1 MTAPRR
7 PARLN
12 RTTLATIGVALL
24 AVGGFTLATH
34 FRVLHLVDPSAPVV
48 PGVDPPPTGALYA
61 TAGAAVLVGL
71 LALHWLLAQVV
82 RGPRSPTWRED
93 TDLGHTELSASTA
106 VAPLAEELRGY
117 PGVHDARAT
126 LTGPRDA
133 PELAL
138 IIVIGQNTD
147 PAAVRHQLEDEGLP
161 RLRQALELD
170 TVPTD
175 IEFRFATVT
184 TRSLR

>member
-1 MTAPRR
+1 MTGPRR

-12 RTTLATIGVALL
+12 RTLLATIGIALL

-34 FRVLHLVDPSAPVV
+34 FRVLHLVDPGAPVV
-48 PGVDPPPTGALYA
+48 PGVDPPPTWALYA
-61 TAGAAVLVGL
+61 TAATAILLGL
-71 LALHWLLAQVV
+71 LALRWLLAQAV

-93 TDLGHTELSASTA
+93 TGLGHTELSASTA
-106 VAPLAEELRGY
+106 IAPLAEELRTY

-138 IIVIGQNTD
+138 IIVIEQDAD
-147 PAAVRHQLEDEGLP
+147 PADVRHQLEDEGLP

-175 IEFRFATVT
+175 IEFRFATAT

>member
-1 MTAPRR
+1 MTNSRR
-7 PARLN
+7 PACLN
-12 RTTLATIGVALL
+12 RTMLAAIGVVLL
-24 AVGGFTLATH
+24 AAGVFALATH
-34 FRVLHLVDPSAPVV
+34 FRVLHLVDPGAPVV
-48 PGVDPPPTGALYA
+48 PGIDPPPTWALYA
-61 TAGAAVLVGL
+61 TAGTAVLVGL
-71 LALHWLLAQVV
+71 LALRWLLAQVV
-82 RGPRSPTWRED
+82 RGPRAPTWRED

-126 LTGPRDA
+126 LTGPRNA

-138 IIVIGQNTD
+138 IIVIEQDAD
-147 PAAVRHQLEDEGLP
+147 PADVRHQLQDEGLP

-175 IEFRFATVT
+175 IEFRFAIAT